1 MDLPPVRVRGHVA
14 KYAASVAGEVVEVPE
29 LASEAASGRM
39 EIVLGED
46 VRVIVDATVH
56 APALARGVAVVAE
69 R

>member
-1 MDLPPVRVRGHVA
+1 MLFRWRGRYRTVTDTGAGFVPV
-14 KYAASVAGEVVEVPE
+14 VVEAPE
-29 LASEAASGRM
+29 PAGEAASGRM

-56 APALARGVAVVAE
+56 ADALARVVAVVAG